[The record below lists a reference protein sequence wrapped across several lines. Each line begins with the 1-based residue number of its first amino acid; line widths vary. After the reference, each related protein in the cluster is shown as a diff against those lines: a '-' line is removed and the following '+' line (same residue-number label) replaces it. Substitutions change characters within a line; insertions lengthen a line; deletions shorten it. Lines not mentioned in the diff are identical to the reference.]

1 MPARRAYLVGNPNKD
16 AVHAVFDDLR
26 RWIPQH
32 AELVGAEV
40 GLDPS
45 CILAAKPD
53 RVIVL
58 GGDGT
63 LLCVAGALGESQVPL
78 IGVNLG
84 KLGYLAEFTANAL
97 KTCFADAM
105 SNAALITQR
114 MMLDIRID
122 GAGQPNVAERA
133 VNDFVIRD
141 GPPFRM
147 IELAVSIDG
156 EFLTEISGDG
166 LIIGTP
172 TGSTA
177 YNMSAGGPILH
188 PATTGMVLTPICPHA
203 LTYRP
208 LVVPATSIIEIVARR
223 VNAGTVVSVDGQR
236 TLPLSANQTLTIRQS
251 AQSCLLVRNPT
262 VPAWKTLVT
271 KLKWGAR
278 PTAS

>member
-1 MPARRAYLVGNPNKD
+1 MPARRAYLVGNPHKD
-16 AVHAVFDDLR
+16 AVHAVFEDLKN
-26 RWIPQH
+26 WIPRH
-32 AELVGAEV
+32 AELVGAEI
-40 GLDPS
+40 GLDPAR
-45 CILAAKPD
+45 IVAAKPD

-63 LLCVAGALGESQVPL
+63 LLCVSGALGDSQLPL

-84 KLGYLAEFTANAL
+84 KLGYLAEFTADAL
-97 KTCFADAM
+97 KACFADAM
-105 SNAALITQR
+105 NNAALITHR
-114 MMLDIRID
+114 MMLDILVN
-122 GAGQPNVAERA
+122 GAGRPNVSERA

-147 IELAVSIDG
+147 IELDVSIDG
-156 EFLTEISGDG
+156 EHLTEISGDG
-166 LIIGTP
+166 LIIATP

-177 YNMSAGGPILH
+177 YNMSAGGPLLH

-208 LVVPATSIIEIVARR
+208 LVVPATSSIEIVARR
-223 VNAGTVVSVDGQR
+223 VNPGTVVSVDGQR
-236 TLPLSANQTLTIRQS
+236 TLPLKADQRLVIRRSAHACQ
-251 AQSCLLVRNPT
+251 LVRNPT

>member
-1 MPARRAYLVGNPNKD
+1 MAARRAFLVGNPSKD
-16 AVHAVFDDLR
+16 AVHAVFNDLTT
-26 RWIPQH
+26 WIPQH
-32 AELVGAEV
+32 AELVGAEI
-40 GLDPS
+40 GLDPKR
-45 CILAAKPD
+45 IIDAAPD

-63 LLCVAGALGESQVPL
+63 LLCVAGALGESQIPL

-84 KLGYLAEFTANAL
+84 KLGYLAEFTADAL
-97 KTCFADAM
+97 KSCFLDAM
-105 SNAALITQR
+105 NNAALITRR
-114 MMLDIRID
+114 MMLDIHID
-122 GAGQPNVAERA
+122 GAGEPDVADRA
-133 VNDFVIRD
+133 INDFVIRD

-156 EFLTEISGDG
+156 EYLTVISGDG

-208 LVVPATSIIEIVARR
+208 LVVPADSAIEIVARR
-223 VNAGTVVSVDGQR
+223 VNPGTVVSVDGQR
-236 TLPLSANQTLTIRQS
+236 TLPLRADQGLVIRKS
-251 AQSCLLVRNPT
+251 AQTCQLVRNPT
-262 VPAWKTLVT
+262 VPPWKTLVT

-278 PTAS
+278 PTPS